1 MRSRAKCGLWT
12 KPQISNKSAASGTH
26 TVTLHKGT
34 ARLVGRQVSHPV
46 PALSRTEPWHP
57 KARGT
62 GSGRRTQTQPGE
74 VQVPAASKQ
83 GTPQMP
89 EAPAASAGG
98 QISDQNRNISKAP
111 TGVVHHI
118 CTRSH
123 LRGHQQQQRIRVIAS
138 HNPRS
143 HLRGHQQQQ
152 RLRSLRAGGVP
163 PPIFRETLI
172 SSQKTTT
179 TNDIHM
185 AMHASMWSRPLLPPG
200 YYK

>member
-12 KPQISNKSAASGTH
+12 KPQISHKSAASGTH
-26 TVTLHKGT
+26 AGTRHRDT
-34 ARLVGRQVSHPV
+34 ARLVGRQIRHRKA
-46 PALSRTEPWHP
+46 PAHSRTEPRHP

-62 GSGRRTQTQPGE
+62 GTGRRTQTRPGE

-98 QISDQNRNISKAP
+98 QISDQSRNISKAP

-152 RLRSLRAGGVP
+152 RLRSPRAGGFP
-163 PPIFRETLI
+163 PPLFRETLI
-172 SSQKTTT
+172 
-179 TNDIHM
+179 
-185 AMHASMWSRPLLPPG
+185 
-200 YYK
+200 